1 MSDSDEEW
9 ERDEDEEE
17 EEDEDQKCPC
27 LFCIEVHKSGEDVLE
42 HCRVKHSFSLMK
54 FKSLLS

>member
-9 ERDEDEEE
+9 ERDEY

-54 FKSLLS
+54 FKRLLS